1 METRII
7 QEDGIQKVVNPN
19 NGEVAVLI
27 SGERGSGWYTANE
40 ESKNSLQALYDPE
53 IVLPLLEGKDLDDEY
68 FEQKYDDFYFGS
80 NFDSLEVF
88 WVKQGELF
96 YIENYD
102 GGETLITQ
110 DKFLKA

>member
-1 METRII
+1 METKII
-7 QEDGIQKVVNPN
+7 EEGGIQKVVNTVTS
-19 NGEVAVLI
+19 EVAVLI

-68 FEQKYDDFYFGS
+68 FEKKYDDFYFGS
-80 NFDSLEVF
+80 NFDNLEVF
-88 WVKQGELF
+88 WVKHGESF

-110 DKFLKA
+110 DKFLRT